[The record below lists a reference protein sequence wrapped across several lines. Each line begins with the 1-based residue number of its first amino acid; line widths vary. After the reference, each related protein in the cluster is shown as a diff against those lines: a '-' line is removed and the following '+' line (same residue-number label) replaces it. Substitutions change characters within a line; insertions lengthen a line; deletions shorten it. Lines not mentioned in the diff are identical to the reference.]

1 MGCPNNNNGPE
12 LQRRPRIVSSNWPPS
27 KRPGAAGNA
36 MKPPSARKATSVAPA
51 APCRRR
57 RSAHRTTREVSFAVQ
72 SPDRA
77 LAHRDEAFSFSA
89 VSMGDW
95 SSLEHWETRSQEK
108 PVTPSTPKDT

>member
-1 MGCPNNNNGPE
+1 M
-12 LQRRPRIVSSNWPPS
+12 
-27 KRPGAAGNA
+27 
-36 MKPPSARKATSVAPA
+36 
-51 APCRRR
+51 
-57 RSAHRTTREVSFAVQ
+57 Q

-108 PVTPSTPKDT
+108 TAHAVHPKKTPEEA

>member
-1 MGCPNNNNGPE
+1 MDQQLAQESVLAP
-12 LQRRPRIVSSNWPPS
+12 LQTPGSRRQRDEASFSSKSHFSRASGAVSPKK
-27 KRPGAAGNA
+27 KRTPHD
-36 MKPPSARKATSVAPA
+36 ARS
-51 APCRRR
+51 
-57 RSAHRTTREVSFAVQ
+57 VSFAVQ

-108 PVTPSTPKDT
+108 PLTPSTPKRHEERPGAT